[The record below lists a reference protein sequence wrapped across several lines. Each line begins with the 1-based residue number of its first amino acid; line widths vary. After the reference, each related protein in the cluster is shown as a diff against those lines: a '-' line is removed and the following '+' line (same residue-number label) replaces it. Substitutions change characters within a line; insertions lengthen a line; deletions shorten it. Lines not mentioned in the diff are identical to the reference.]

1 MTAATSLPGLEQ
13 KALVTAGIAVRY
25 YAGGEGEPLLL
36 LHGLAGS
43 AANWVEL
50 LPDLVLRHRVLAI
63 DLPGHAGSAK
73 APRGTGVDAFA
84 AVAAAVVEAEAEGSA
99 LVAGHSFG
107 GLVAL
112 RLAQARPE
120 LVRGLLLVSPAGIA
134 TTTAMT
140 RALVL
145 VSTTIRPGRWVAP
158 FRHRYAER
166 GWYRRAVFRPWFV
179 SDATALSARA
189 THGLLGAQRQHRD
202 TKTAARAMNADDPR
216 RDLAEV
222 ACPVV
227 VLWGARDPQLPL
239 DDAFEYTRRLGAK
252 LRIVADC
259 GHLVIVERPS
269 ACLAALAELA
279 ADERGATVRFS

>member
-1 MTAATSLPGLEQ
+1 MTAATGLPGLEP
-13 KALVTAGIAVRY
+13 KTLVTAGIAVRY
-25 YAGGEGEPLLL
+25 YAGGEGDPLFL

-43 AANWVEL
+43 ARNWVEL
-50 LPDLVLRHRVLAI
+50 LPDLVRRHRVLAV

-73 APRGTGVDAFA
+73 APRGTGVNAFA
-84 AVAAAVVEAEAEGSA
+84 AVAAAVLEAEVEGPA
-99 LVAGHSFG
+99 LVSGHSFG

-134 TTTAMT
+134 TTAAVT

-145 VSTTIRPGRWVAP
+145 ASTTIRPGRWVAP
-158 FRHRYAER
+158 FRHRYADR
-166 GWYRRAVFRPWFV
+166 SWYRRAVFRPWFV
-179 SDATALSARA
+179 SDATAISARA
-189 THGLLGAQRQHRD
+189 THGLLGAQREHSD
-202 TKTAARAMNADDPR
+202 TKTAGRAMNADDPR
-216 RDLAEV
+216 LDLAEI

-227 VLWGARDPQLPL
+227 ILWGARDPQLPL

-259 GHLVIVERPS
+259 GHLVIVERPA
-269 ACLAALAELA
+269 ACLAALEELA
-279 ADERGATVRFS
+279 AHRSGPNL